1 VLLFGNGRMTKV
13 GECAHTHCYKQ
24 MAESSPIAIPTD
36 GGHVQQDVYYDD
48 NVDFWLSTYSH

>member
-1 VLLFGNGRMTKV
+1 MTKV